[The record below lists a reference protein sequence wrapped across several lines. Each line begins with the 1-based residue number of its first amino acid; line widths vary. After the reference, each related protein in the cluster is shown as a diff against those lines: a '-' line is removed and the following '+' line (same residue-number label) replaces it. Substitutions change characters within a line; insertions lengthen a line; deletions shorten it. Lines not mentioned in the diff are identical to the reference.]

1 MFFLSGWKN
10 NIFQLQWPTT
20 VADSAITFF
29 LTKDA
34 KKSGVNSHRFVKFLT
49 NIYYH
54 QGFLF

>member
-1 MFFLSGWKN
+1 MA
-10 NIFQLQWPTT
+10 ITT